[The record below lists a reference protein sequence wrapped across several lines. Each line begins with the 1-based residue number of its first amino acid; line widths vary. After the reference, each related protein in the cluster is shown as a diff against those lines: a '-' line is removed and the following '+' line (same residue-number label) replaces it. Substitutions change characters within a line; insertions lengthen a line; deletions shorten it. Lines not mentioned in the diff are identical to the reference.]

1 MYEWFP
7 SLLQAVQQMIAEQE
21 QLLRQQQLHAS
32 AESLPAL
39 NMLSERLTNVDGT
52 NELTVATTDLVQ
64 QDVSLSTVRPD
75 LRPLPSVTSDH
86 QSASELD
93 ADIVSLTK
101 MPTTSEGSSSPPL
114 LGDASSSPTM
124 PSMLPLLPAN
134 VDVQEPVNT
143 DVSEPESKQLPAE
156 RSSAP
161 ICLCSA
167 RDDGQRL
174 KPHGEEKESA
184 EQAPQEQKQGQLRL
198 LKAKIAQ
205 KRLQHTHP
213 SGTTGHAALQ
223 QRSKLEARHV
233 HLSHTAEVERN
244 LETSVMSPV
253 ESEAGVEAEYQTQ
266 KPLGSLSDVSKDTVL
281 GLAPLQAVKTVS
293 DVSRAKI
300 TSESLASNLS
310 VPIGPPLTSTY
321 SLSSQSSSEFTVV
334 TRTLPQG
341 QAASDVSQLVRP
353 VEYRL
358 PGVPSYAPPVST
370 RQASSVKGG
379 IQRTWSHPIYHSKGA
394 RQLGVGGVEGQLSVD
409 RLKSTMTSGG
419 LISERSSTTSVV
431 HGQHVGMLG
440 HTSALDSRSGMHL

>member
-1 MYEWFP
+1 
-7 SLLQAVQQMIAEQE
+7 MIAEQE

-52 NELTVATTDLVQ
+52 NKLTVATTDSVQ
-64 QDVSLSTVRPD
+64 RDVSLSTARPD

-86 QSASELD
+86 QSASEFD

-124 PSMLPLLPAN
+124 PSMLPSLPAN

-143 DVSEPESKQLPAE
+143 DLSEPDSKQLTAE

-161 ICLCSA
+161 LHLCSA
-167 RDDGQRL
+167 RDDGQGL
-174 KPHGEEKESA
+174 KPHDEEKESA
-184 EQAPQEQKQGQLRL
+184 EQAPQEQKQSQLRL

-205 KRLQHTHP
+205 RRLQHTHP
-213 SGTTGHAALQ
+213 SSTTSHAALQ

-233 HLSHTAEVERN
+233 HLSRAAEVERN
-244 LETSVMSPV
+244 LETSVMSLV
-253 ESEAGVEAEYQTQ
+253 GSEAGVEEENQTQ
-266 KPLGSLSDVSKDTVL
+266 KPLGSLSDVAKDTVL
-281 GLAPLQAVKTVS
+281 GLAPPQAVKTVS

-310 VPIGPPLTSTY
+310 VPTGPPLTSTY
-321 SLSSQSSSEFTVV
+321 SLSSQSSSDFTVV

-353 VEYRL
+353 MEYRL
-358 PGVPSYAPPVST
+358 PGVTSYAPPVST
-370 RQASSVKGG
+370 RDASSVEGG

-394 RQLGVGGVEGQLSVD
+394 RQLGVGVENQLSAD
-409 RLKSTMTSGG
+409 RLKSTITSGG
-419 LISERSSTTSVV
+419 LMSERSSTTSVV
-431 HGQHVGMLG
+431 HGQHTGVLA
-440 HTSALDSRSGMHL
+440 HTSALDGISGVHL